1 MVAPTLT
8 VDTSGNPFVE
18 FFIDAGDLDPAA
30 ERLRLYRFSDNR
42 QWKVRGGWDIAV
54 GVAVLDF
61 ECPFGVD
68 ATYRAEVFDGA
79 GLSLGFTDYAT
90 VTLDVGSVWVH
101 NPLVPAEGI
110 ELGAAA
116 LLDDSGARATRRP
129 IVGSVVYTEGSMLG
143 RWIGSGRRGVVDYS
157 LGFAVESLDLA
168 DRFQGMLGDYN
179 TRQVGVLCVRT
190 PPPVRIPRTF
200 FTSVPDPTEVSVDV
214 QWGGQRTD
222 IVFTATEVDP
232 PFVGL
237 VTPLLTY
244 DDLDAAYSTYDE
256 RDAAY
261 ATYTDMDR
269 DYSLAGLAG

>member
-1 MVAPTLT
+1 
-8 VDTSGNPFVE
+8 
-18 FFIDAGDLDPAA
+18 
-30 ERLRLYRFSDNR
+30 
-42 QWKVRGGWDIAV
+42 
-54 GVAVLDF
+54 
-61 ECPFGVD
+61 
-68 ATYRAEVFDGA
+68 
-79 GLSLGFTDYAT
+79 
-90 VTLDVGSVWVH
+90 
-101 NPLVPAEGI
+101 
-110 ELGAAA
+110 
-116 LLDDSGARATRRP
+116 
-129 IVGSVVYTEGSMLG
+129 
-143 RWIGSGRRGVVDYS
+143 VDYS

-244 DDLDAAYSTYDE
+244 DDLDAAYSTYDD